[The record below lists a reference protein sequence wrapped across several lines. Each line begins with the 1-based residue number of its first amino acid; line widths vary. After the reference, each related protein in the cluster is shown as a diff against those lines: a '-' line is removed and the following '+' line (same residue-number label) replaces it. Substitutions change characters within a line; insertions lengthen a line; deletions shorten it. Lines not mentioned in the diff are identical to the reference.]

1 MGGFLEED
9 LGHLFDERGID
20 KSIYDDNV
28 NFEDPITRY
37 SSIDGYLFNIQ
48 MLRVLFTPEFILHK
62 IYPVSETTL
71 ETRWTMNMTMRVLP
85 WQPKLIFTGTSQ
97 YEFDLSTEKVVR
109 HSDTW
114 DSIENQEYFSVEG
127 LRDLAGQVANF
138 GQTPDLE
145 TPQYVTLKRLADY
158 EVRKYDSFL
167 VCQTGTSSSDATT
180 GEGFNTL
187 AGYIFGAN
195 ERRESMNM
203 TTPVY
208 TKRGNAGGADNTK
221 MQFVIEKSK
230 YKTPADVPSPTD
242 SSKNIE
248 VLEEEGAMVAVASVS
263 GVPLE
268 ADVTRAEQALRS
280 ALERDG
286 LDCEE
291 GFELARYNEPFVL
304 PPFRR
309 NEVLIRLK
317 SFAM

>member
-1 MGGFLEED
+1 
-9 LGHLFDERGID
+9 
-20 KSIYDDNV
+20 
-28 NFEDPITRY
+28 
-37 SSIDGYLFNIQ
+37 
-48 MLRVLFTPEFILHK
+48 
-62 IYPVSETTL
+62 
-71 ETRWTMNMTMRVLP
+71 
-85 WQPKLIFTGTSQ
+85 
-97 YEFDLSTEKVVR
+97 
-109 HSDTW
+109 
-114 DSIENQEYFSVEG
+114 
-127 LRDLAGQVANF
+127 
-138 GQTPDLE
+138 
-145 TPQYVTLKRLADY
+145 
-158 EVRKYDSFL
+158 
-167 VCQTGTSSSDATT
+167 
-180 GEGFNTL
+180 
-187 AGYIFGAN
+187 
-195 ERRESMNM
+195 
-203 TTPVY
+203 
-208 TKRGNAGGADNTK
+208 

-286 LDCEE
+286 LDCKE